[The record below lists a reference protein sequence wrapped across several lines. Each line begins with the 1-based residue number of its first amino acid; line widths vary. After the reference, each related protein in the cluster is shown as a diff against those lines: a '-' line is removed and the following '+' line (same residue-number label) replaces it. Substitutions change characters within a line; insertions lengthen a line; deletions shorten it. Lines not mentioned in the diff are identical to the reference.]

1 MVVREYSVT
10 LTLALALG
18 RSSEQFI
25 TVSVNGRSC
34 PEAEMS
40 IPDLCSAPRID
51 DDLSGMRFRV
61 AWALLPLIFIYL

>member
-1 MVVREYSVT
+1 MVVREHSVT

-25 TVSVNGRSC
+25 AVSVNGRSC

-40 IPDLCSAPRID
+40 IPDPCSAPRID
-51 DDLSGMRFRV
+51 DGMRFGV